1 MTETALFVLCRI
13 VQLRHVLFVYVAKN
27 EYFCTVIEL
36 NRHIEIL
43 LLDNDCVIVPGLG
56 GFMAHHVAARYDATD
71 GLFLPPLRTLGFNPQ
86 LKLND
91 SLLAQSY
98 IEAYDISYPEA
109 LARIEEEVNELKQ
122 RLENEGQYELND
134 IGTLSVNEDG
144 NYVFEPCEAG
154 ILTPSLYGLSS
165 FEMKPLAGSSV
176 ATAPKVVDNNVV
188 PSVLPMPIEGT
199 EKTETEPSDTPVEN
213 KDDDGTIK
221 IKVAWVRNA
230 VAIAAAIA
238 AFFIFTT
245 PVSNSNSNGF
255 SATGVQKSEFMGA
268 VSNAMS
274 PDKDKTLDTTVAK
287 VAKVADTVAQV
298 KLAKTE
304 ETAKQ
309 TDAVSSKKQDSI
321 AAKPVEKD
329 YCIVLAS
336 HVTRSNADAYVDK
349 LHSEGY
355 DQAYT
360 YEHNHVVR
368 VVYGHYKDEDAA
380 QKELRKL
387 RDGEY
392 FEQSW
397 IYKKK

>member
-1 MTETALFVLCRI
+1 MSP
-13 VQLRHVLFVYVAKN
+13 VQLLHVLLAYVAKN

-109 LARIEEEVNELKQ
+109 LLRIEEEVNELKQ

-154 ILTPSLYGLSS
+154 ILTPLLYGLSS
-165 FEMKPLAGSSV
+165 FEMKPLAGGSV
-176 ATAPKVVDNNVV
+176 ATAPKVADNNVI
-188 PSVLPMPIEGT
+188 PCVLPMPIDGV
-199 EKTETEPSDTPVEN
+199 EKTETEHTETSVEDKN
-213 KDDDGTIK
+213 DDDTIK
-221 IKVAWVRNA
+221 IKVVWVRNA

-245 PVSNSNSNGF
+245 PVSNSNSNAF
-255 SATGVQKSEFMGA
+255 SMNEVQKSEFMGA
-268 VSNAMS
+268 VSNAIA
-274 PDKDKTLDTTVAK
+274 PDKDKTLDTK
-287 VAKVADTVAQV
+287 VARVTTTVADTTASV
-298 KLAKTE
+298 KQTKTE

-309 TDAVSSKKQDSI
+309 TDVVSSKRSDSI
-321 AAKPVEKD
+321 AIKPAEKD

-336 HVTRSNADAYVDK
+336 HVPRNNADAYVDK

-368 VVYGHYKDEDAA
+368 VVYGHYKDEDTA

>member
-1 MTETALFVLCRI
+1 MPS
-13 VQLRHVLFVYVAKN
+13 VQLLSVLLAHITKN
-27 EYFCTVIEL
+27 AYFCTVIEL

-98 IEAYDISYPEA
+98 VEAYDISYPEA
-109 LARIEEEVNELKQ
+109 LFRIEEEVNELKQ
-122 RLENEGQYELND
+122 RLGNEGQYELND
-134 IGTLSVNEDG
+134 IGTLSINEDG

-165 FEMKPLAGSSV
+165 FEMKPLAGSPAV
-176 ATAPKVVDNNVV
+176 TTAKAADNKLTPN
-188 PSVLPMPIEGT
+188 VLPMPIEGV
-199 EKTETEPSDTPVEN
+199 EKTEKELPDTSIEDRSDE
-213 KDDDGTIK
+213 DTIK

-230 VAIAAAIA
+230 VAVAAAIA

-245 PVSNSNSNGF
+245 PVSNSNGF
-255 SATGVQKSEFMGA
+255 SANDVQKSEFMGI
-268 VSNAMS
+268 VSNAIA
-274 PDKDKTLDTTVAK
+274 PDKDKTLESAVAK
-287 VAKVADTVAQV
+287 TAVVADTVTPIKQT
-298 KLAKTE
+298 KTADA
-304 ETAKQ
+304 TKQ
-309 TDAVSSKKQDSI
+309 TDCVSSKPVDSVF
-321 AAKPVEKD
+321 AKPAGKD

-336 HVTRSNADAYVDK
+336 HVTRHNAEAYVDK

-360 YEHNHVVR
+360 YEHNHVVK
-368 VVYGHYKDEDAA
+368 VVYGHYKDEEAA

-397 IYKKK
+397 IYKKR